1 MSRTLQ
7 SGAAPGASS
16 GGRSLIRKESPAEG
30 IDRIL
35 SGLVDAGAPAAG
47 SEEGGGEEEDEEDE
61 VAKLMKSFSTF
72 LADTLLASA
81 IALEGGMAHGHLCKW
96 VVDPRLRLHADLP
109 PEIHVDDADAIQQ
122 VCGHLP
128 P

>member
-1 MSRTLQ
+1 MTDT
-7 SGAAPGASS
+7 G
-16 GGRSLIRKESPAEG
+16 EVDDV
-30 IDRIL
+30 IDEQL
-35 SGLVDAGAPAAG
+35 AGDVDGDP
-47 SEEGGGEEEDEEDE
+47 EEDEEDE